1 MFGQVLSASI
11 GCTWPM
17 SCSSNDT
24 FSFHN
29 NRMDDGVMGSK
40 PTESVY
46 KLIIKKAAVASAF
59 FDLPAIKLCPT
70 LRQRNRVGPMAR
82 TI

>member
-1 MFGQVLSASI
+1 
-11 GCTWPM
+11 
-17 SCSSNDT
+17 
-24 FSFHN
+24 
-29 NRMDDGVMGSK
+29 MDDGVMGSK

-70 LRQRNRVGPMAR
+70 LRQKNRVGPMAR